1 MNFGSRNQIQGDRY
15 HFQGVGE
22 HQQLEN
28 LIEDKAGVRC
38 FVEVQGG
45 SLKIRTKSYT
55 DYVLARSV
63 IKGRTSLVILWD
75 KDL

>member
-1 MNFGSRNQIQGDRY
+1 MNIGERNQYQGPSTKY
-15 HFQGVGE
+15 QGVQE

-45 SLKIRTKSYT
+45 SLKIRVKSYT

-63 IKGRTSLVILWD
+63 IKGRTSLRILWD